1 MAVSRQESIT
11 GSFAGKVVLI
21 TGAASGLG
29 RSLAKGFAQAGC
41 DLIMVDMNEA
51 GLREA
56 ASMVEALGRRALV
69 RRVDVSSWAEMSEMA
84 QDVLDEWGRVDILVN
99 NAGVFVGGE
108 LKDVPIEDI
117 EWITGINLMG
127 EIYGTRLFLPQMV
140 ERKEG
145 HVVNVASLS
154 ALVVLP
160 GHIAY
165 TTTKYGLA
173 GFSEA
178 LWAETRRHGIGVTLV
193 CPGGMKTNI
202 VNNTRVHM
210 SSPGQKKFEE
220 KFRDL
225 ISNKSME
232 PDKAAALVIRAVERN
247 RFLVL
252 LGFEAYLLYY
262 VKRLAPGLARRLA
275 GAATT
280 LIAKG

>member
-1 MAVSRQESIT
+1 MEFSRQQSS
-11 GSFAGKVVLI
+11 GSRFDGKVVLI

-29 RSLAKGFAQAGC
+29 QSLAKRFAQAGS
-41 DLIMVDMNEA
+41 DLVLVDVNEA
-51 GLREA
+51 GLHKT
-56 ASMVEALGRRALV
+56 ASMVEAQGRRALTK
-69 RRVDVSSWAEMSEMA
+69 RVDVSSWSEMSEMA
-84 QDVLDEWGRVDILVN
+84 ADVLREWGRVDILVN

-160 GHIAY
+160 WHLPY
-165 TTTKYGLA
+165 TTTKFGLG

-178 LWAETRRHGIGVTLV
+178 LWAEARPYGIGVTLV

-202 VNNTRVHM
+202 VNNTRVHF
-210 SSPGQKKFEE
+210 STKRQKKFGEM
-220 KFRDL
+220 FSNM

-232 PDKAAALVIRAVERN
+232 PEKAAAIVIRAVERN

-252 LGFEAYLLYY
+252 LGFEAYLMYY
-262 VKRLAPGLARRLA
+262 FKRIAPGLARRA
-275 GAATT
+275 VAA
-280 LIAKG
+280 ISAMGAKG

>member
-1 MAVSRQESIT
+1 MSESPHVSGNGR
-11 GSFAGKVVLI
+11 FAGKVILI

-29 RSLAKGFAQAGC
+29 RSLALGFARAGS
-41 DLIMVDMNEA
+41 DLVLVDVNEE
-51 GLREA
+51 GLRQT
-56 ASMVEALGRRALV
+56 ASLVEAQDRQALV
-69 RRVDVSSWAEMSEMA
+69 KRVDVSSWAEMSEMA
-84 QDVLDEWGRVDILVN
+84 REVLSEWGRVDILVN

-145 HVVNVASLS
+145 HIVNVASLS

-160 GHIAY
+160 WHLPY
-165 TTTKYGLA
+165 TTTKFGLG

-178 LWAETRRHGIGVTLV
+178 LWAEARPHGIGVTLV

-202 VNNTRVHM
+202 AKNTRVYTTT
-210 SSPGQKKFEE
+210 SNQKKFEE
-220 KFRDL
+220 WFGDL
-225 ISNKSME
+225 ISNKMME
-232 PDKAAALVIRAVERN
+232 PDKAAAIVMRAVERN

-252 LGFEAYLLYY
+252 LGSEAYLMYY
-262 VKRLAPGLARRLA
+262 FRRFFPGLARRLV
-275 GAATT
+275 AT
-280 LIAKG
+280 ISAWGSKG